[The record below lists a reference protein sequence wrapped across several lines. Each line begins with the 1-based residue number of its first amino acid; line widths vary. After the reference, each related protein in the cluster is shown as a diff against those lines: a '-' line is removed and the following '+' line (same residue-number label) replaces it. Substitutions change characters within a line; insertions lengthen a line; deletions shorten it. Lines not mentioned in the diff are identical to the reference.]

1 MGVAISAITNTA
13 ELMAMHAFARH
24 QQSINQAT
32 IRLATGLRINR
43 AADDPSGLIASENLG
58 AEIAAIQKRI
68 VALERDEFRLS
79 AREGVLSV
87 VSDLAV
93 ELQGLVTQG
102 ANSAGLD
109 DTEKEALQEELD
121 GVIEAIEF
129 VHQTSTFE
137 GQRIFEQWTIES
149 LGSVYAPPPEG
160 EEGEEPAS
168 PVPPTRYTL
177 ADLKSGGALSITDG
191 DLELAQE
198 LVDSVHGGVS
208 TTRAGIGAL
217 QKDFYASQI
226 DSLHRELEALTA
238 ARSSIRDAD
247 FAVEV
252 SNLVRAQVLQ
262 QASLQAILIARDNG
276 SRALGLLGALR
287 Q

>member
-1 MGVAISAITNTA
+1 MGLAVSAITNTA
-13 ELMAMHAFARH
+13 ELMAMHAFQRH

-79 AREGVLSV
+79 AREGALSV

-93 ELQGLVTQG
+93 ELQALVTQG

-109 DTEKEALQEELD
+109 DSEKEALQEELD

-137 GQRIFEQWTIES
+137 GEKIFKQWTIAA
-149 LGSVYAPPPEG
+149 LGSVSPAPVEGEEAPEG
-160 EEGEEPAS
+160 EAEP
-168 PVPPTRYTL
+168 PPSYTL

-191 DLELAQE
+191 DLELAQT
-198 LVDSVHGGVS
+198 LVDSVSKGVS

-262 QASLQAILIARDNG
+262 QASLQAILIARENG
-276 SRALGLLGALR
+276 SRALGLLGSLR
-287 Q
+287 A